1 MFHVFTSVVAVLT
14 LPHLRP
20 RLRSRRLT
28 MYPSTRPLR
37 TYLSPLKVY
46 RPIST
51 AMKRTRS
58 ISLPPSPLPS
68 VTPTPVTER
77 PVAAAS
83 VTDQPPP
90 PPVKYSRSMPL
101 PTYAQSEKYETE
113 GVLDFHLKET
123 EGDETDEETPP
134 YSPGTGGTWCEFML
148 FFASKC
154 CNVYTY
160 IGVHHMV

>member
-1 MFHVFTSVVAVLT
+1 MFTSVVAVFT

-20 RLRSRRLT
+20 RLRPRRLT
-28 MYPSTRPLR
+28 IYPSTRPLR
-37 TYLSPLKVY
+37 TYMSPLKVY

-51 AMKRTRS
+51 AMKDTRS
-58 ISLPPSPLPS
+58 ISLPLCLSHS
-68 VTPTPVTER
+68 VTER

-113 GVLDFHLKET
+113 GVLDFHLKDA
-123 EGDETDEETPP
+123 EGDETDDETPRYNP
-134 YSPGTGGTWCEFML
+134 NTAGTWCEFML
-148 FFASKC
+148 FFVSKC
-154 CNVYTY
+154 CNVHSTLVCMLVW
-160 IGVHHMV
+160 GLLVSL